1 MCSQRFDMTKLTPRA
16 LFSFLIHALLLGSL
30 SLAPTMASA
39 DHLEG
44 GAESME
50 ADPDRLVRVIVDKF
64 KSELRKT
71 RGKGKGHRRRIID
84 ELIAEYVTPYTDFD
98 HMTREI
104 FQDHWEVIDEKGLAD
119 EALNTVSSIFHRI
132 QINGLTAYSD
142 QRIRI
147 FTADVKGD
155 QARVHMKVDAF
166 KTFTL
171 DMYLHLREDG
181 HWRVYDM
188 ALIGN
193 SFNEIMRKGFGIL
206 IERKGLEHALG
217 DVSVRM
223 EGEV

>member
-1 MCSQRFDMTKLTPRA
+1 MLNSIAFLRRCA
-16 LFSFLIHALLLGSL
+16 LCLCLVGML
-30 SLAPTMASA
+30 SAPAMPTYA
-39 DHLEG
+39 DHLTG
-44 GAESME
+44 GEATAES
-50 ADPDRLVRVIVDKF
+50 DPDRLIREIVKTF
-64 KSELRKT
+64 KSQLRKT
-71 RGKGKGHRRRIID
+71 RGKGKGHRRKIID

-98 HMTREI
+98 FMTRSIFEEHWDEI
-104 FQDHWEVIDEKGLAD
+104 NEQGLAD

-147 FTADVKGD
+147 FTADVEGE

-181 HWRVYDM
+181 HWRIYDM

-193 SFNEIMRKGFGIL
+193 SFNDVMRKGFGIL
-206 IERKGLEHALG
+206 IDRKGLATALG